1 MSEPWVDGS
10 LESGGDDDSSNE
22 VETSVDTAT
31 REQREAVLEQAES
44 ASEADELE
52 SNEPP
57 A

>member
-1 MSEPWVDGS
+1 MSETWVDGS
-10 LESGGDDDSSNE
+10 LESGGDDDRPDQ
-22 VETSVDTAT
+22 VETSPDTAT

-44 ASEADELE
+44 ASEADERE

>member
-10 LESGGDDDSSNE
+10 LESGGDDDSSTE